1 MPEEDELK
9 YLEKL
14 KGKVNYAID
23 INPNPNDLEM
33 QNYKCLL
40 DEILND
46 GTISI
51 KKNVKEPITVSRNTN
66 LNSCLELLHSAR
78 AHMALVSD
86 KENNFLGIVTMEDII
101 NELMKS

>member
-40 DEILND
+40 DEILK
-46 GTISI
+46 T
-51 KKNVKEPITVSRNTN
+51 KHK
-66 LNSCLELLHSAR
+66 
-78 AHMALVSD
+78 
-86 KENNFLGIVTMEDII
+86 
-101 NELMKS
+101 